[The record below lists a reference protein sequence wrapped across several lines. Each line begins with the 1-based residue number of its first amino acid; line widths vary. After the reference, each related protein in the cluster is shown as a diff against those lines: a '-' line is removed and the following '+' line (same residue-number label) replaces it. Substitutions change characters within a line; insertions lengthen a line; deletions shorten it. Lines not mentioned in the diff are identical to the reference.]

1 MHRGGVCATEG
12 GYPPNRTPQ
21 NFHLERTAARA
32 RACGRARSRAA
43 RRLRLQIAQQCAHA
57 REKIVIMAQRGNSRK
72 RPLPR
77 PGGVDLLD
85 SILGGMSST
94 MSALPVRPVNYRGPG
109 GQEELEVASVSD
121 AGGPEEQLRTFAT
134 NAPNAKLSRS
144 ASKMHPTA
152 RVNNFL
158 TTPPSSAG
166 RAGPSVIG
174 VGVGSGPEV
183 LTLPVGPAMRV
194 ARARQYS

>member
-1 MHRGGVCATEG
+1 
-12 GYPPNRTPQ
+12 
-21 NFHLERTAARA
+21 
-32 RACGRARSRAA
+32 
-43 RRLRLQIAQQCAHA
+43 
-57 REKIVIMAQRGNSRK
+57 
-72 RPLPR
+72 
-77 PGGVDLLD
+77 
-85 SILGGMSST
+85 MS
-94 MSALPVRPVNYRGPG
+94 
-109 GQEELEVASVSD
+109 EELEVASVSD
-121 AGGPEEQLRTFAT
+121 AGGGSGGGGEEQLRTFAS

-144 ASKMHPTA
+144 ASRMQHGIVGQQPTL

-166 RAGPSVIG
+166 RLGPSVVG